1 MVDHSLLKSGNK
13 VLVEN
18 QPYLIIDTDFVN
30 PGKGQ
35 AFTKIKIK
43 NLLNKIIIEKIQSF
57 CLYQERC
64 VKEVKNKLFSL
75 KVSSKSTNDIIE
87 YLIDNDYLNEE
98 RYTKMFIQG
107 KLRIKK
113 WGRIKLKYE
122 LRLKAVDIKIINKHI
137 NQIKE
142 EDYIKYFNEFS
153 TNKIN
158 FLKGS
163 RDQKKRSF
171 INYFTYRGWE
181 NSLIYE
187 KLKDIS

>member
-1 MVDHSLLKSGNK
+1 M
-13 VLVEN
+13 
-18 QPYLIIDTDFVN
+18 
-30 PGKGQ
+30 
-35 AFTKIKIK
+35 
-43 NLLNKIIIEKIQSF
+43 
-57 CLYQERC
+57 
-64 VKEVKNKLFSL
+64 
-75 KVSSKSTNDIIE
+75 
-87 YLIDNDYLNEE
+87 IDNDYLNEE
-98 RYTKMFIQG
+98 RYTKVFIQG

-122 LRLKAVDIKIINKHI
+122 LRLKGIDVKIINNHI
-137 NQIKE
+137 NQINE
-142 EDYIKYFNEFS
+142 DDYIKYFNEFS

-163 RDQKKRSF
+163 GDQKKRLF